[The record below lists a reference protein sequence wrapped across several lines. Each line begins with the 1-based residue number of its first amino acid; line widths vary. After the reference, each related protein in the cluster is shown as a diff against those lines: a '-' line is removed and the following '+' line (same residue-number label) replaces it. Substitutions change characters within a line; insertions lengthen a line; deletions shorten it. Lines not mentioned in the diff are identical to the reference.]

1 MPAHGGRRLPRG
13 TVVSQKLEF
22 GHVAVLAGERSLL
35 VDGAPVVLGAR
46 AFDVLLALA
55 ERCDRVVSKAELLDL
70 AWPGLV
76 VEENNLTV
84 QISALRRLLGH
95 EAIATV
101 TGRGYRLALAA
112 TGKPQAA
119 LAAVQAPGHQPAA
132 RLLRR
137 LATVVQ
143 ADVMDWA
150 RLVERDAAA
159 AAGAWKRVRNELI
172 ERDVPRYG
180 GRLIELTAERVQI
193 EFGSAV
199 ESVDWSLALQRALA
213 SRRGALTDTSALHM
227 RIGIAVDDVLVD
239 DGKLVGDGVNVAADL
254 HLSAGHD
261 DVLVTQKVRDFAYGK
276 LDARF
281 EPLGERL
288 MRRTRRPMQVFRAL
302 SSIDATARAA
312 ARPRQAVQMAT
323 LAVLPFASDV
333 GSDPYFGDG
342 ITEEIIA
349 ALSLNRALFVIAHG
363 STLHYRSRQD
373 DLAAVADEL
382 GVRYLLT
389 GSVRQADTQLRI
401 HVRLLHAAD
410 QRILWQQRY
419 DGSSADVFSF
429 QSEIAAR
436 VAAAVAPPLQDEE
449 VARVRSRPTEHYG
462 AYDCVLRALA
472 GIYQLGSAEFVQAGD
487 LLRRAIEI
495 DPDYA
500 QAHAHLAWWY
510 SLASAE
516 GRAALQGVESRLAL
530 DHAMQAVR
538 LDGRD
543 AWALSVA
550 GYMLSLQKQQHTQ
563 ALELYEQALSIN
575 PSCAAAWARS
585 GATLS
590 YLGRCDE
597 ALNRVQQAMR
607 LSPFDQH
614 LFWYYTI
621 CGSACFGGG
630 RYDES
635 VAWLGKALRLNPR
648 YNGARR
654 FLIGALVQTGELAEA
669 RALAQELL
677 DELPDFSVRQFGQW
691 SPLQQPMRDKL
702 LQALETA
709 GLPP

>member
-1 MPAHGGRRLPRG
+1 MSQVLVFGRFALRM
-13 TVVSQKLEF
+13 
-22 GHVAVLAGERSLL
+22 AERVLL
-35 VDGAPVVLGAR
+35 VDGDPVVLGAR
-46 AFDVLLALA
+46 AFDVLQALA
-55 ERCDRVVSKAELLDL
+55 ERSDRVVSKAELLDL

-95 EAIATV
+95 ESITTV
-101 TGRGYRLALAA
+101 TGRGYRLTLARQDMPAMADASLAA
-112 TGKPQAA
+112 
-119 LAAVQAPGHQPAA
+119 PAG

-143 ADVMDWA
+143 ADVVGWA
-150 RLVERDAAA
+150 RMVERDAPGAA
-159 AAGAWKRVRNELI
+159 RAWKRTRTELI

-199 ESVDWSLALQRALA
+199 ESVDWSLALQAALA
-213 SRRGALTDTSALHM
+213 SRRSLPGDDGDRALHM

-254 HLSAGHD
+254 HMSAGQD
-261 DVLVTQKVRDFAYGK
+261 EVLVTQKVRDFAYGK

-302 SSIDATARAA
+302 SSLDAA
-312 ARPRQAVQMAT
+312 ASIGARTRQPVQMAT
-323 LAVLPFASDV
+323 LAVLPFVGDA
-333 GSDPYFGDG
+333 GSDAYFGEG

-363 STLHYRSRQD
+363 STLHFRTRQD
-373 DLAAVADEL
+373 DLASVADEL

-389 GSVRQADTQLRI
+389 GSVRQAGAQLRI

-419 DGSSADVFSF
+419 GGSSEDVFSF
-429 QSEIAAR
+429 QSEIAAS

-449 VARVRSRPTEHYG
+449 VARVRARPTERYG
-462 AYDCVLRALA
+462 AYDCVLRALS
-472 GIYQLGSAEFVQAGD
+472 GIYQLGTAEFTQAGV
-487 LLRRAIEI
+487 LLQRAVTL

-516 GRAALQGVESRLAL
+516 GRVALQGDESRLAL
-530 DHAMQAVR
+530 DHALQAVR

-543 AWALSVA
+543 ALALSVA
-550 GYMLSLQKQQHTQ
+550 GYMLSLKKQH
-563 ALELYEQALSIN
+563 EQALDLYAQALAIN

-590 YLGRCDE
+590 YLGRCDD
-597 ALNRVQQAMR
+597 ALTRVQQAMR

-614 LFWYYTI
+614 LFWHYTI

-654 FLIGALVQTGELAEA
+654 FLIGALVRTGELREA
-669 RALAQELL
+669 RDLAQELL
-677 DELPDFSVRQFGQW
+677 AELPDFSLQQFGQW
-691 SPLQQPMRDKL
+691 SPLQQPMRDNL
-702 LQALETA
+702 LQALQGA